1 MTIRLIL
8 FYFDIK
14 SAGQNVWTGNADTA
28 GQATGNGHRH
38 NKNGMPQ
45 WHAVTLLLIYRCIQK

>member
-14 SAGQNVWTGNADTA
+14 SAGQNVWTGNADTGTTKTA
-28 GQATGNGHRH
+28 CP
-38 NKNGMPQ
+38 NGMPSP
-45 WHAVTLLLIYRCIQK
+45 YYKYYMCIQE

>member
-14 SAGQNVWTGNADTA
+14 NAGQNVWTGNADTA

-45 WHAVTLLLIYRCIQK
+45 WHAVTLL